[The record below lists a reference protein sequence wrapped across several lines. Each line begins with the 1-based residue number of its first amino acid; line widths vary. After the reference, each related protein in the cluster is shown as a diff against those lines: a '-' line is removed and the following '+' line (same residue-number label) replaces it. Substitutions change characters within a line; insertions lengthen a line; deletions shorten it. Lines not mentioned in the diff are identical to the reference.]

1 MVAVIRPD
9 SWNLPLFLHVLG
21 AMVLV
26 GTLAT
31 VAVALLAS
39 SRHEHS
45 ARLRRLAFRS
55 LLVVGLPAFIAMLA
69 SGEWITH
76 KQGLGGENDPAW
88 LLIGIIVGDLT
99 ALFLVVSIL
108 LTGVASRT
116 SKPGLGRA
124 AGALVTVALLA
135 SLVAVWAMT
144 VKPT

>member
-1 MVAVIRPD
+1 MAVIRPD
-9 SWNLPLFLHVLG
+9 GWDLPLFLHVLG

-39 SRHEHS
+39 SGPEHS
-45 ARLRRLAFRS
+45 PTLRRLAFRS
-55 LLVVGLPAFIAMLA
+55 LLLVGLPAFVAMLA

-76 KQGLGGENDPAW
+76 KEGLGGENDPTW
-88 LLIGIIVGDLT
+88 FVIGIIVGDLT
-99 ALFLVVSIL
+99 ALLLVVSIL
-108 LTGVASRT
+108 LAGIASWK
-116 SKPGLGRA
+116 SKHGLGRA

-144 VKPT
+144 AKPA

>member
-1 MVAVIRPD
+1 MIRPD
-9 SWNLPLFLHVLG
+9 SWNLRLFLHVLG

-39 SRHEHS
+39 SRRGLS
-45 ARLRRLAFRS
+45 ARLRRFAFRS
-55 LLVVGLPAFIAMLA
+55 LLVAGWPAYIAMLA

-76 KQGLGGENDPAW
+76 KEGLGGENDPTW
-88 LLIGIIVGDLT
+88 LLIGIIIGDLT
-99 ALFLVVSIL
+99 ALLLAVSIL
-108 LTGVASRT
+108 LTGVASWK

-144 VKPT
+144 AKPT